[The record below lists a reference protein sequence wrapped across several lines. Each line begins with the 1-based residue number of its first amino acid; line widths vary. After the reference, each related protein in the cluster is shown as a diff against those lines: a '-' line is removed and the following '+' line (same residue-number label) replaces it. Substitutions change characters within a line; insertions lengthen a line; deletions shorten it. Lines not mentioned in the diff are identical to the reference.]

1 MRERRC
7 VHWYQANERQRS
19 SNESHRQTSR
29 QTGLCFSFRKL
40 IILLIFHH
48 KYIQSKLLKEYK
60 SARDLYS
67 KQQLLLPSTPWPGA
81 ITLPFA
87 VVFVN
92 RCRAKQVLLGAA
104 LAFDVINRLAPQHQH
119 NQLDAERQQLYQR
132 IYEQQTKKTS
142 STSTSTTTTK
152 QRKVQQIEVKIII
165 NNAPAAATPTA
176 STASAATPAGAATLR
191 QVSVRF
197 SKLVACK
204 FCFVY
209 RQRQ

>member
-1 MRERRC
+1 M
-7 VHWYQANERQRS
+7 
-19 SNESHRQTSR
+19 
-29 QTGLCFSFRKL
+29 
-40 IILLIFHH
+40 
-48 KYIQSKLLKEYK
+48 KEYK

-92 RCRAKQVLLGAA
+92 RCRAKQVQLGAA
-104 LAFDVINRLAPQHQH
+104 LAFDVINRLAPQHQQR
-119 NQLDAERQQLYQR
+119 NQLEAERQRLYQR

-152 QRKVQQIEVKIII
+152 QQKVQQIDVKIII

-176 STASAATPAGAATLR
+176 STASATPAGAAALR

-197 SKLVACK
+197 FEVGCMQVL
-204 FCFVY
+204 FCVSTKTMI
-209 RQRQ
+209 RKP